1 MRSRIFL
8 LLGILAPS
16 VSLAEPA
23 TTGTTV
29 PVLGKYTAPASKE
42 GGKPRGISGM
52 GCLGR
57 PGDAS
62 RECFVINDEE
72 TSGEVALLTKAGLTP
87 TGTLVPFTS
96 KNGPTTDVRGTEQP
110 AACGDTGK
118 FAELD
123 GEGVAVTKDYAYV
136 IGSHSC
142 TGGGKYKAS
151 SYLLVRFK
159 PASANIFVGPTP
171 PVVERTWRGADMLLL
186 SDGVG
191 SAYGKPKGLGTNIE
205 GLAVIG
211 DTLYAGLRAP
221 VTNGTAYIV
230 RARVDDLFAS
240 GPERLKSA
248 AQKPIKLSLGANI
261 GIRDLAA
268 LDNGGLLI
276 LSGPADSNRGE
287 YRIWHLPVPLNSS
300 QPALLTGVTTTAKPK
315 DATDEPK
322 AESITIIDQGADK
335 VTVVVNYDNIDEGA
349 PSTYELQLGR

>member
-8 LLGILAPS
+8 LLGVLAPS

-29 PVLGKYTAPASKE
+29 PVLGKYTAPESDKDN
-42 GGKPRGISGM
+42 KPRGISGM

-62 RECFVINDEE
+62 RECLVINDEE
-72 TSGEVALLTKAGLTP
+72 TSGEVAVLTKGGLTP
-87 TGTLVPFTS
+87 TGKLVLFTS
-96 KNGPTTDVRGTEQP
+96 KKGPATDVRGTEQP

-118 FAELD
+118 FGELD

-159 PASANIFVGPTP
+159 PASANTFVGTTP

-186 SDGVG
+186 SDDVG

-221 VTNGTAYIV
+221 VTDGTAYIV
-230 RARVDDLFAS
+230 SARVDDLFAP
-240 GPERLKSA
+240 GHERLKSV

-276 LSGPADSNRGE
+276 LSGPAGSNRGE
-287 YRIWHLPVPLNSS
+287 YKIWHLPAPLNSS
-300 QPALLTGVTTTAKPK
+300 QPALLTGVTTTAEPK
-315 DATDEPK
+315 DPAEEPK
-322 AESITIIDQGADK
+322 AESITVIDQAADK
-335 VTVVVNYDNIDEGA
+335 VTVVVNYDNIGEGA
-349 PSTYELQLGR
+349 PATYEIQLSR

>member
-1 MRSRIFL
+1 ML
-8 LLGILAPS
+8 
-16 VSLAEPA
+16 
-23 TTGTTV
+23 
-29 PVLGKYTAPASKE
+29 
-42 GGKPRGISGM
+42 
-52 GCLGR
+52 
-57 PGDAS
+57 
-62 RECFVINDEE
+62 
-72 TSGEVALLTKAGLTP
+72 
-87 TGTLVPFTS
+87 FTS
-96 KNGPTTDVRGTEQP
+96 KKGPTTDVRGTEQP

-118 FAELD
+118 FGELD

-159 PASANIFVGPTP
+159 PASANTFVGTAP

-186 SDGVG
+186 SDDVG

-221 VTNGTAYIV
+221 VTDGTAY
-230 RARVDDLFAS
+230 RGARVDDLFAP
-240 GPERLKSA
+240 GHERLKSV

-276 LSGPADSNRGE
+276 LSGPAASNRGE
-287 YRIWHLPVPLNSS
+287 YKIWHLPAPLNSS
-300 QPALLTGVTTTAKPK
+300 QPALLTGVTTTAEPK
-315 DATDEPK
+315 NRAEEPK
-322 AESITIIDQGADK
+322 AESITVIDQAADK
-335 VTVVVNYDNIDEGA
+335 VTVVVNYDNIGEGA
-349 PSTYELQLGR
+349 PGDL

>member
-1 MRSRIFL
+1 MKIRIIL
-8 LLGILAPS
+8 LLGVLAPS
-16 VSLAEPA
+16 VSLAEPP
-23 TTGTTV
+23 TTGTAV
-29 PVLGKYTAPASKE
+29 PMLGKYTAPESDKDN
-42 GGKPRGISGM
+42 KPRGISGM

-62 RECFVINDEE
+62 RECLVINDEE
-72 TSGEVALLTKAGLTP
+72 TAGEVAVLTKVGLTP
-87 TGTLVPFTS
+87 TGKLVPFTS
-96 KNGPTTDVRGTEQP
+96 KKGSTTDVQGVEQP

-118 FAELD
+118 FGELD
-123 GEGVAVTKDYAYV
+123 GEGVAVTGDYAYV

-159 PASANIFVGPTP
+159 TASAKTFVGTTP

-186 SDGVG
+186 SDEVG

-205 GLAVIG
+205 GLAIIG

-221 VTNGTAYIV
+221 ATDGAAYIV
-230 RARVDDLFAS
+230 SARVDDLFAP
-240 GPERLKSA
+240 GHERLKSV

-276 LSGPADSNRGE
+276 LSGPAGGNHGE
-287 YRIWHLPVPLNSS
+287 YKIWHLPAPLNSS
-300 QPALLTGVTTTAKPK
+300 QLTLRTGVTTRAKPK
-315 DATDEPK
+315 DPAEEPK
-322 AESITIIDQGADK
+322 AESITIIDQAADK
-335 VTVVVNYDNIDEGA
+335 VTVIVNYDNIDEGA
-349 PSTYELQLGR
+349 PAIYEVKLSP